1 MDLLVPQMSS
11 PQAPASPSSI
21 SETTQVSTSPTT
33 SGCLHCKSL
42 DPDLKEDFNRPLHG
56 WPELAKTIEQYP
68 DFEAFPTFRDLNI
81 KSLLYYQCQLNKMR
95 AELHELEW
103 EDHRDSQCPE
113 ARDFN
118 SRVDFLITSASYPKE
133 DVAREQIDLIER
145 IRVVLEKYNSALLQY
160 SEINALPR
168 ADSLNVSS
176 LRHWL
181 TDPSQGKPQI
191 SGPGAT
197 SWGELNQEPHPSLS
211 FLSQFLHLF
220 DFRSHNKDGMK
231 LDLVV
236 PRKYEKVDGLTLW
249 VAHKWIPFW
258 QNLPHFPRWSSKH
271 RKPSLSQSNTCP
283 LHDIENTSSA
293 EREKGVPGRKSLRRK
308 ISQMF
313 QPSKPC
319 EPENSDTA
327 IMPTLDTYSMSAML
341 RFTSFVATVVACLL
355 PTVAISVLSTV
366 HTTAKLLGYIA
377 LFTSIFAM
385 GLMGLTDSGTSRTEI
400 FTATAAFSAVL
411 VVFVQNQSG
420 VSTTTYI
427 NAAANGTNT

>member
-1 MDLLVPQMSS
+1 LGNISASLSLQQLTVKMDHLSS
-11 PQAPASPSSI
+11 QTSDPQAPSSSSSI
-21 SETTQVSTSPTT
+21 SGTTQVLSPTT

-42 DPDLKEDFNRPLHG
+42 DTDPKENLNRPLHG

-81 KSLLYYQCQLNKMR
+81 KSLLYYQCQLSKMR

-118 SRVDFLITSASYPKE
+118 SRADFLITSANYSKD
-133 DVAREQIDLIER
+133 DVSREQIDLIER
-145 IRVVLEKYNSALLQY
+145 IRVVLEKYNSALLKY

-197 SWGELNQEPHPSLS
+197 SWGELNQEFHPPMS

-220 DFRSHNKDGMK
+220 EFRSHDENGMK

-236 PRKYEKVDGLTLW
+236 PRKYEKVDGFTLW

-258 QNLPHFPRWSSKH
+258 HNLPHFPRWPFKF
-271 RKPSLSQSNTCP
+271 RKPSLSQSNACP
-283 LHDIENTSSA
+283 SHDVENRSSA

-313 QPSKPC
+313 QRSKPR
-319 EPENSDTA
+319 ETENSGAA
-327 IMPTLDTYSMSAML
+327 IKPTLDTYSMSGML

-377 LFTSIFAM
+377 LFTAIFAM

-400 FTATAAFSAVL
+400 FTATAA
-411 VVFVQNQSG
+411 
-420 VSTTTYI
+420 
-427 NAAANGTNT
+427 